1 MNIIVSSLKG
11 TCKTKE
17 DSVAYFN
24 KLKEIRE
31 KNIDDQSVLF
41 AINEY
46 LSQPGRNAEKE
57 AWCAEEVKKQPNDK
71 FLWAFL
77 GESQM
82 NQQKYDEAVASFK
95 KTMEIDPNFIEVEY
109 NIGASLVLK
118 ATTMK
123 DQLSGTT
130 GRLTPADAE
139 KVKAVYTEAQKYL
152 EHVRS
157 VDPDRKKVNWAYT
170 LYQVYY
176 GLGDATKTAEIEKL
190 MGGE

>member
-1 MNIIVSSLKG
+1 M
-11 TCKTKE
+11 
-17 DSVAYFN
+17 
-24 KLKEIRE
+24 
-31 KNIDDQSVLF
+31 
-41 AINEY
+41 
-46 LSQPGRNAEKE
+46 
-57 AWCAEEVKKQPNDK
+57 KKQPNDK

>member
-1 MNIIVSSLKG
+1 
-11 TCKTKE
+11 
-17 DSVAYFN
+17 
-24 KLKEIRE
+24 
-31 KNIDDQSVLF
+31 
-41 AINEY
+41 
-46 LSQPGRNAEKE
+46 
-57 AWCAEEVKKQPNDK
+57 
-71 FLWAFL
+71 
-77 GESQM
+77 M